1 MDRIAPP
8 AALGNTDGR
17 RFLSRRRRGCACPP
31 AGVCSKKQP
40 APSSPLAKH
49 SSVSVPVAS
58 PSGAPVRSAA
68 AADHWQRADRRRAR
82 RPRSDRRRARRRRA
96 QRLARLRSLTPVCA
110 RFPCHPCSAPVRSA
124 ATRHAAPRRA
134 ARQTE
139 LLRAVHRCTLGWRRD
154 CCARW
159 AAGTC
164 MLLYPSTAGHFRRR
178 VGMIIRARWR
188 MVRHA
193 ASAMSVRESEAMRL
207 SRLDEW
213 LKAQSSLHSEA
224 PQPWPAPPFTHPL
237 PHART
242 HARTHSRRGRN
253 PLLHGHT
260 ETSGQILL
268 RLGRCIF
275 SISSARSRRSGRLSI
290 VRRRRCA
297 VCEPCMHGV

>member
-1 MDRIAPP
+1 MHRIAPP

-58 PSGAPVRSAA
+58 P
-68 AADHWQRADRRRAR
+68 WRACAGC
-82 RPRSDRRRARRRRA
+82 RRRRS
-96 QRLARLRSLTPVCA
+96 LAKVGP
-110 RFPCHPCSAPVRSA
+110 PKGA
-124 ATRHAAPRRA
+124 ATKGAAARPVAKPDASMRPLPMPPLLRASAVGRYATHRAAPRRA
-134 ARQTE
+134 PDRVASGCASLHPWLAPR
-139 LLRAVHRCTLGWRRD
+139 LLCAMGRGHVHALV
-154 CCARW
+154 
-159 AAGTC
+159 
-164 MLLYPSTAGHFRRR
+164 PSTAGHFRRR

-193 ASAMSVRESEAMRL
+193 ASAMSARESEAMRL

-237 PHART
+237 PHVRT
-242 HARTHSRRGRN
+242 HAHTHSRRGRN
-253 PLLHGHT
+253 PLLHGHM

-290 VRRRRCA
+290 ARRRRCA